1 MYMLIMEVCVC
12 VFVIRISWRIR
23 LSTGPMLIS
32 VLYPLY
38 YQLVNTL
45 SPSLSLSSSLKDDPE
60 DLHFNKGDRM
70 VVLRKDEDEWW
81 FARHEDGRSGSIP
94 VPYIEVVT
102 IDTLSIHVLTL

>member
-1 MYMLIMEVCVC
+1 M
-12 VFVIRISWRIR
+12 
-23 LSTGPMLIS
+23 S

-45 SPSLSLSSSLKDDPE
+45 SLSLPLSPSLSLSFSLKDDPE

-102 IDTLSIHVLTL
+102 IDTLSMHVLTL

>member
-1 MYMLIMEVCVC
+1 
-12 VFVIRISWRIR
+12 
-23 LSTGPMLIS
+23 MLIS

-38 YQLVNTL
+38 YQLVNTLSLSLPL

-70 VVLRKDEDEWW
+70 VVIRKDEDEWW

-102 IDTLSIHVLTL
+102 TDTPSIHVLTL